1 LTSVKTV
8 NDLNKIVIKT
18 FYEHENL
25 DGTFKCNSAKKSETH
40 TKKITE
46 TVRQV
51 FNFNMIE
58 IGGFKVLATGMPK
71 TRGCPYHCDT
81 GLVTTEIDRVASKS
95 RITKPNNK
103 NSLLL
108 ANTVIWFSLDC
119 KRQSL
124 KRRRK
129 KVEKVVIPSIEVMI
143 PLTKS

>member
-1 LTSVKTV
+1 MTSVKTV
-8 NDLNKIVIKT
+8 NDLNKIAIKA

-25 DGTFKCNSAKKSETH
+25 DGTFKCNSAKKKKKKK
-40 TKKITE
+40 TKKKTNTKRKITE

-58 IGGFKVLATGMPK
+58 IGGFRFLGMGMPK

-81 GLVTTEIDRVASKS
+81 GLVTTEIVRVASKS

-103 NSLLL
+103 NLLLL
-108 ANTVIWFSLDC
+108 ANTMLWFSLDY

-124 KRRRK
+124 
-129 KVEKVVIPSIEVMI
+129 
-143 PLTKS
+143 